1 MSRRCCAVK
10 SCIILFEGMPSG
22 LQNAR
27 SSALKTSYGYAV
39 SRSCM
44 CLKSDGRRFLYQ
56 APATAD
62 PCSARPAEKA
72 RCLGG
77 EAQQSRD
84 SDSCNCFIL
93 VCFGGVSRTVRL
105 FLRGRRSRMQSPMPA
120 LKAPSSSLAPTRVL
134 SGSLRDPT
142 SARGRQNLP
151 HVACPA
157 CRTRHRPAGRRVR
170 THHHTPESPW
180 DPRIA
185 ALARGKVPA
194 LRNLPGK

>member
-1 MSRRCCAVK
+1 
-10 SCIILFEGMPSG
+10 MPSG

-120 LKAPSSSLAPTRVL
+120 LKAPSSSLAPTRVCRAVSEIPHQL
-134 SGSLRDPT
+134 GAGKICPT
-142 SARGRQNLP
+142 WLVRHVAHAIAQQVEGCARTITRQNL
-151 HVACPA
+151 
-157 CRTRHRPAGRRVR
+157 RG
-170 THHHTPESPW
+170 
-180 DPRIA
+180 I
-185 ALARGKVPA
+185 LA
-194 LRNLPGK
+194 